1 MDSVKSIPAGSTLAY
16 SIEGTATHGGGSCQI
31 SMSYDSGA
39 SWNVI
44 HSIIGG
50 CMVEGLDLS
59 VEIPSEAPSGEAL
72 FSWSWFN
79 HLGNREMYQNCAVV
93 TITNGGSGL
102 TGPTPFVANVG
113 VNECHTIEGI
123 DVVFPNPGSSVSYG
137 GSYASSKPTAVAGF
151 TGTNCIGPGATS
163 SPSNTTAIASDSSS
177 STATNVTPI
186 SAAASVAASTA
197 IAGPATSAAVVA
209 HAVVDGTTSTSVAG
223 TTTTA
228 TAKTQ
233 CQRRR
238 RRSHSRDL
246 SY

>member
-16 SIEGTATHGGGSCQI
+16 SVGGTATHGGGSCQI
-31 SMSYDSGA
+31 SMSYDFGV

-50 CMVEGLDLS
+50 CMNEGLDLS

-123 DVVFPNPGSSVSYG
+123 DVVFPNPGSSVAYG

-163 SPSNTTAIASDSSS
+163 SPSNTTA
-177 STATNVTPI
+177 
-186 SAAASVAASTA
+186 ASTT

-223 TTTTA
+223 TTATA
-228 TAKTQ
+228 TANTQ

-246 SY
+246 LY